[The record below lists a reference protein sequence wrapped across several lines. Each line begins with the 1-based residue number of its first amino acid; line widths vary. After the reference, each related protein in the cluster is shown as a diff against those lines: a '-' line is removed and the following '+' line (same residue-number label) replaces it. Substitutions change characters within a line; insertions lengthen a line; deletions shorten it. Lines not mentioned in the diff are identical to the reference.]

1 MTTTTE
7 RTEIFN
13 ISIDKFYQVIADYK
27 SYPEFVDGVSA
38 IKIVEQSGNESTVEY
53 SLNLIKK
60 FSYKLKLTES
70 KPDGLSWELIDG
82 DIFKFNSGS
91 WHLKDLG
98 SGKTEVTYK
107 LEVEFKGF
115 APKMVVNKLVA
126 NNLPAMMKSYYERA
140 LEL

>member
-1 MTTTTE
+1 MATTE
-7 RTEIFN
+7 RTEIFD
-13 ISIDKFYQVIADYK
+13 IPLDKFYQVIADYE

-38 IKIVEQSGNESTVEY
+38 TKIVERSGSETVVEY

-60 FSYKLKLTES
+60 FSYTLKLTED
-70 KPDGLSWELIDG
+70 KPNGLSWELIKG

-91 WHLKDLG
+91 WQLKALDDG
-98 SGKTEVTYK
+98 RTEVSYR

-115 APKMVVNKLVA
+115 APKMVVNKLVSH
-126 NNLPAMMKSYYERA
+126 NLPAMMQSYYQRA